1 MLPVLS
7 KVLERVVH
15 TKTSVYLNRLGL
27 LYKHQYGFRRGR
39 STVKAVGHLNNS
51 MLDDMDGG
59 KVTGMLFLD
68 IVKAFDSINH
78 KILPEHFD
86 VFNYK
91 MSQQHGYNTRNGYM
105 PKVIR
110 PRTE

>member
-15 TKTSVYLNRLGL
+15 TKTSVYLNRLGFL
-27 LYKHQYGFRRGR
+27 FKHQYGFRRGR
-39 STVKAVGHLNNS
+39 SAVKAVGHLNNS
-51 MLDDMDGG
+51 MLDTMDGG

-78 KILPEHFD
+78 KILPKHFD
-86 VFNYK
+86 VFNSK
-91 MSQQHGYNTRNGYM
+91 MTQQHGYNTRNGYM
-105 PKVIR
+105 PKVSR

>member
-1 MLPVLS
+1 MLPILS

-27 LYKHQYGFRRGR
+27 LYKHQYGFRRGL
-39 STVKAVGHLNNS
+39 STVQAVSHLNNS
-51 MLDDMDGG
+51 MLDTMDGG

-86 VFNYK
+86 VFNSK
-91 MSQQHGYNTRNGYM
+91 MSEEHGYNTRNGYM
-105 PKVIR
+105 PKVSR

>member
-1 MLPVLS
+1 MLPVR

-27 LYKHQYGFRRGR
+27 LFKHQYGFRRGC
-39 STVKAVGHLNNS
+39 STVKAVGHLNDS
-51 MLDDMDGG
+51 MLHTMDGG
-59 KVTGMLFLD
+59 KVTGVLFLD
-68 IVKAFDSINH
+68 IVKAFNSINH

-86 VFNYK
+86 VFNSK
-91 MSQQHGYNTRNGYM
+91 MSQQHGYNTRNDYID
-105 PKVIR
+105 KVSR

>member
-15 TKTSVYLNRLGL
+15 TKTSVYLNQ
-27 LYKHQYGFRRGR
+27 YIKHQYGFRRGL
-39 STVKAVGHLNNS
+39 STVQAVSHLNNS
-51 MLDDMDGG
+51 MLDTMDGG

-86 VFNYK
+86 VFNSK
-91 MSQQHGYNTRNGYM
+91 MSERHGYNTRNGYM
-105 PKVIR
+105 PKVSR
-110 PRTE
+110 SRTE